1 MQRTAH
7 LHTAHAM
14 HISAMRG
21 AVMGAAMKP
30 VSTKRTSS
38 NWPTAT
44 NFAAYANF
52 YDGSGSA
59 GGSFE

>member
-1 MQRTAH
+1 
-7 LHTAHAM
+7 M

>member
-14 HISAMRG
+14 RE
-21 AVMGAAMKP
+21 AVIGAAMKP
-30 VSTKRTSS
+30 VSTKRASS

-52 YDGSGSA
+52 YAGSGSA